1 MCRGP
6 QPENIM
12 KAQELLAG
20 IRSAWLQRVSNSLA
34 RGMDAREAFGHQLQE
49 FFDSLEQAMS
59 SGNPA
64 WLDHILLEWTS
75 SPTLTELQHKKN
87 NVAELL
93 NKIIA
98 ITNDVAIENLPEEQ
112 ALDLLTTVT
121 PIYTYALEKIA
132 RLETEARV
140 QYVSAELTK
149 VQHKLERL
157 DQSKSNFISVA
168 AHELRTPLTL
178 VEGYAS
184 MLRDIVAQSGDPQG
198 DVFLK
203 GINGGILRLRQIID
217 DMIDVSRIDNDLL
230 SLNLQPLTLGRLLQ
244 LLKAMLE
251 PVVQER
257 RLSLDLCDFSGSDE
271 WIYADPERLHQAFR
285 NLLEN
290 AIKYTPDHGRIAV
303 DGRTLPGFIEVTVA
317 DTGIGISQENQALIF
332 RKYSQAGPSL
342 HSSGK
347 TKFKGGGPGLGLP
360 ITRGIIEAHGGTIW
374 VELAGCDEVNCPGSI
389 FHVLIPIR
397 TEPSDPT
404 VEKLFGKL
412 EKAQPQTDAQKN
424 PPADPTSA

>member
-1 MCRGP
+1 
-6 QPENIM
+6 M
-12 KAQELLAG
+12 KAQELLAQ

-34 RGMDAREAFGHQLQE
+34 RGTDAREAFRYQLQQ
-49 FFDSLEQAMS
+49 FFDSLERAMS

-64 WLDHILLEWTS
+64 WIDSILLEWTS
-75 SPTLTELQHKKN
+75 SPTLTDLQHKKN

-98 ITNDVAIENLPEEQ
+98 ITNDVAIENLPEEE

-121 PIYTYALEKIA
+121 PIYTYGLEKIA

-140 QYVSAELTK
+140 DYVSAELTK
-149 VQHKLERL
+149 VQRKLERL

-168 AHELRTPLTL
+168 AHELKTPLTL
-178 VEGYAS
+178 IEGYAS
-184 MLRDIVAQSGDPQG
+184 MLRDIVAQHDDPQA
-198 DVFLK
+198 DILLK
-203 GINGGILRLRQIID
+203 GINVGIQRLRQIID
-217 DMIDVSRIDNDLL
+217 DLIDVSRIDNDLL
-230 SLNLQPLTLGRLLQ
+230 SLNVQPLTLDRLLR
-244 LLKAMLE
+244 LLEHALE
-251 PVVQER
+251 PVTRER
-257 RLSLDLCDFSGSDE
+257 HLALELRPFPGSE
-271 WIYADPERLHQAFR
+271 AWIYADSERLHQAFR

-290 AIKYTPDHGRIAV
+290 AIKYTPDYGRIVV

-317 DTGIGISQENQALIF
+317 DTGIGITQENQTLIF
-332 RKYSQAGPSL
+332 RKYSQAEPSL

-374 VELAGCDEVNCPGSI
+374 VESAGCDEVKCPGST

-397 TEPSDPT
+397 TEPSDPK

-412 EKAQPQTDAQKN
+412 EKVQPQPDAQEN
-424 PPADPTSA
+424 PPADATPA